1 MGCRASQRH
10 QILQRHL
17 RVSLPQGRVKVVM
30 LASEL
35 RECAKDEMW
44 EGVNMAVLSGASN
57 RQVTLTW
64 AEGRC

>member
-1 MGCRASQRH
+1 M
-10 QILQRHL
+10 I
-17 RVSLPQGRVKVVM
+17 PQGRVKVVM

-57 RQVTLTW
+57 RQAPLTW